1 MKTIGVDVGG
11 VKKGFHAVA
20 NQNGNFF
27 AKFHSRSVDEI
38 VSWII
43 NQAPLVVAIDAPSMF
58 SLNGRSREA
67 ERLLVNHGVRC
78 FFTPTRALA
87 QRSHFYDWVFNGEL
101 LFQKLN
107 LAIFMGGKPQ
117 FPSVIETFPHGID
130 LFFWANK
137 RPIIPK
143 ISKTLSRKITLTK
156 KARYETSELSN
167 IDFIDAAL
175 CAISADYFARN
186 QFTAYGSDA
195 EGYIVLP
202 AQSNNID

>member
-11 VKKGFHAVA
+11 LKKGFHAVA
-20 NQNGNFF
+20 NLNGKFF
-27 AKFHSRSVDEI
+27 AKFHSRNPDEI

-43 NQAPLVVAIDAPSMF
+43 NQAPLVVAIDSPSMF

-78 FFTPTRALA
+78 FFTPTRELA

-130 LFFWANK
+130 LFFWGNK
-137 RPIIPK
+137 RPIIAK
-143 ISKTLSRKITLTK
+143 ISKTLSRKITLTQ